1 VLVLIGA
8 AVVVVVGVGVV
19 AVLAS
24 GGSDDESADVDTED
38 VFVDE
43 PADVTDE
50 SAGATSGT
58 GPWCDALEGVVGAPD
73 VEATLGETVGE
84 RHTDLNTDTCDFT
97 DVDGGLIVSVGLE
110 RDDAAGFEITR
121 EVYAEDGALEN
132 VDGLG
137 DDAFFEGSEPQDVFA
152 RSGDIVIDLTYFGDA
167 DNSIRDPL
175 IQLAQLVLG
184 RVPPDIQLPTE

>member
-1 VLVLIGA
+1 MLVLIGA

-19 AVLAS
+19 
-24 GGSDDESADVDTED
+24 
-38 VFVDE
+38 
-43 PADVTDE
+43 ADVTDE